1 MSGAAAPASRDY
13 SEGVTRRAR
22 LVAVVA
28 TLLCGAIGVISS
40 TQTWLVVVLGDSAGR
55 ALEVPGASA
64 IPVLAPLSLAV
75 LALGGALSIVGSVLR
90 YAFGALT
97 VVIAALLTWATAQ
110 VALTPPV
117 SAVSSTVTEATGITG
132 ESAVAG
138 LLDSIT
144 STAWPIVTLVV
155 WILLIGAGVFTLAT
169 AHRWRSGGRRY
180 RTEDA
185 PTAAGP
191 AGSRPHDAI
200 DSWDDLSRGE
210 DPTA

>member
-1 MSGAAAPASRDY
+1 MTGAAAPASRDY

-28 TLLCGAIGVISS
+28 TLLCGAIGVVSS
-40 TQTWLVVVLGDSAGR
+40 TPTWLVVVRGDSAGR
-55 ALEVPGASA
+55 TLAVPGAAA

-97 VVIAALLTWATAQ
+97 VVIAVLLTWATAQ
-110 VALTPPV
+110 VALAAPV

-144 STAWPIVTLVV
+144 STAWPVVTLVV

-169 AHRWRSGGRRY
+169 ARPAPRDPV
-180 RTEDA
+180 RTTPSTRGTTCRVA
-185 PTAAGP
+185 RI
-191 AGSRPHDAI
+191 RPPD
-200 DSWDDLSRGE
+200 R
-210 DPTA
+210 